1 MTRGKPERR
10 QQQPPRQQP
19 VRNVDLRQPLAPV
32 PAVHSGHLLPG
43 TRSCNRTQEALQ
55 VQDGMAKVIWSLDRG
70 GLVWLVKSSPYCP
83 YCLAVIPQP
92 QVALQ
97 LTAVPHH
104 KMKLIRGRQE
114 VILGLI
120 QADPVL
126 VQRRVSQGRALVRL
140 HHHLQPPKNPVPRIT
155 ANQQSNIRSSG
166 AQPSAA
172 NHTNSN
178 SPAVH
183 SEDRRPLAI
192 CVRNLPARSSDTSL
206 KDGLYHE
213 YKKHGKVTWV
223 KVVGQGV
230 DRYALVSF
238 KKPEDVDKAL
248 QVSHDKLFFGCKI
261 EVAPYQGYD
270 VDDNEF
276 RPFEA
281 EQDEFHPKA
290 TRTLFIGNLDK
301 DITTQEIRK
310 HFDQFGEIIDIDIK
324 KQGTSSSYAFC
335 QFSDIGSVVRA
346 MRSLDGEHVGNSG
359 NRVKL
364 GFGKSM
370 HTSCVWVDGVAET
383 VSEKYLSQQFG
394 QFGPVSHVVI
404 DRARGQALV
413 SYEQITYAQQAVK
426 EMRGAVLRGRKL
438 QVDYASR
445 ECQESFYDHMEKQSS
460 SSTHPPFENSSSSV
474 AGSPQNLRVFESPS
488 SSTTAPC
495 TGTGNSVTN
504 RYNSCSRYSTSRSSS
519 YARSSS
525 PSRSRHSSNRFQD
538 YPSSTAT
545 GQEYERRPSY
555 RSYEDM
561 TQVEENNTPS
571 TGTGDIR
578 HLQKERV
585 SLLEQLEDCTSS
597 GEEGTNRRRC
607 NKHRRS
613 QSGESSRPG
622 TPLCDERPENLG
634 PVEPRRPRE
643 SRPPD
648 PLSLPLPRFASQVLS
663 PRPAPPSPPASPQT
677 HSSSSDS
684 EPSPEWEERLR
695 SLDEKYEKWSSGSRA
710 GLTKVDLSTLK
721 VRHKLLELDLHEL
734 QPSEI
739 VKSVLAKRSVFDED
753 SKRLENFGE
762 KYEPRE
768 FVPARPSLLRGRL
781 DLSPMSS
788 PIVKSPSSP
797 AAKGLQYPFPS
808 HPPVQ
813 PTTSVATTTAP
824 TSTTVTVAATEI
836 KPTATTF
843 LTNCTPARQFPLPK
857 ISSPQ
862 AEKCESNIRLTC
874 TKVLPSA
881 VSTVK
886 QATVPCKPP
895 LDIKKEQPP
904 PPLITKVKTN
914 TPVRRES
921 SDDKKDESRRKS
933 RDESVES
940 VKSGDSVKRE
950 DTSECDKV
958 RDSQIT
964 ERRKSISEKRRSS
977 SEHKEIN
984 CERSKDPSE
993 KRRGSSETE
1002 SETNKRNENKKSFEE
1017 NHIEM
1022 PKLLSEPDKISR
1034 KIVSDSIE
1042 RRKETESNIRPNGDQ
1057 EKKKDVFGVNSE
1069 KDRRRNR
1076 ESIDTSDNPKH
1087 SKKVPDIKKEVDS
1100 VDKRDKDE
1108 DVKVVELD
1116 KKKETC
1122 DQSNIQNVNRHKEK
1136 KDHQDRR
1143 RDSSEHSE
1151 KKSERISPEN
1161 SEVHRIKDKKANHD
1175 LSEPRNSKK
1184 QNEENEIKVEIVKH
1198 KDSER
1203 RKNSENEISKEHS
1216 LFKKVFGFAERT
1228 YGHHKDRRD
1237 SDSTAVKT
1245 DDTIKHRRDH
1255 SEKDRKRDKDSD
1267 HSESSSSSKHK
1278 SRKSPDQPENNR
1290 HKERKRSE
1298 SSEKRIR
1305 KELEQSDDHK
1315 QKSDH
1320 LDTFHSKSRE
1330 RKEER
1335 SSKESSKNV
1344 FHSEHLSD
1352 INTFIK
1358 HNDRRKDPSLDESR
1372 NSESDSNDLKL
1383 TKDGESKKDNEMFFE
1398 RRKEES
1404 AEGRSKGSNER
1415 RKDSVDKY
1423 FDNDKYTDRSKRIN
1437 DESDLE
1443 KKNDSSSDIVKYKH
1457 ERHRDNDRKR
1467 DLINIENCRTKEPK
1481 EEHRQREEV
1490 GKHKDER
1497 KSEPDLFDCLKS
1509 KDENYR
1515 YRDYSR
1521 KKDNENQEHIRI
1533 TEKKKEEKDKKKDR
1547 ESQDSI
1553 FKVRDSED
1561 KSTEREIEKLK
1572 RSKEFDLTEGKVN
1585 GDHDDYCLE
1594 SIDYRKPNFDEE
1606 HHAKKEKRKERS
1618 NWPATIG
1625 CKRRL
1630 SSQDSLEIVDDAKR
1644 SKPERRDSKDS
1655 GRSSGSSR
1663 KSSSEKHKGFTK
1675 LLEEKIK
1682 EDKER
1687 EQRKKED
1694 SMIDP
1699 NLQCDDKMSKP
1710 AIRKEKRNSGE
1721 KRKEERKF
1729 KSRPRENGTA
1739 SESDLCSGDEEA
1751 KANKRQHSIFDIVD
1765 DEPAYISM
1773 YDKVKA
1779 RSTKNMQ
1786 KQEEEKRQEKLKE
1799 KFHQLKASRA
1809 KREEKKRS
1817 TSYDEDSDS
1826 EKGGSR
1832 RSNKLLITSSEDE
1845 ACSENDVRVRT
1856 RKVLCDTS
1864 EDDTITTPRSRS
1876 NKYSDYE
1883 TKSSRKIISDISED
1897 DSLLKHSTPKI
1908 KSSRNISFESDMK
1921 TRKIMSDT
1929 SEDDSTRQTTPRQKP
1944 SRIQSDDSEGDLGFE
1959 DSVKTEPIAVEPF
1972 IEPVKITDVFTS
1984 RPVEMNH
1991 FASNDHD
1998 QKQLQLQSSP
2008 ETLLRMPLCNSV
2020 SSEQPRKKN
2029 HKKKAKKKNY
2039 EVSEDGTIIV
2049 RKHSSKK
2056 EKKKSHRDDD
2066 DEKKSRKK
2074 KSEREGS
2081 SNKREEKFEDIFGP
2095 LSDDSEKAAMSK
2107 WQVSQVYG
2115 SDSESERENIRK
2127 KEKKRK
2133 EKKLREQLDEAGRA
2147 LEAKL
2152 LDTSE
2157 DITEEPV
2164 KTKKKKRKKSRDE
2177 KIKHHRIIDEE
2188 TLPPLFS
2195 ASIEQDSTSDYKR
2208 SEAESV
2214 IKESEPETKQDTE
2227 RETDVEKE
2235 DEESK
2240 METDFEENVKKEDI
2254 SLPRQH
2260 SSSLSSL
2267 LDSPPAQ
2274 LTPTK
2279 KPDIPGFGTEVD
2291 ETIHETAVKSI
2302 SESTI
2307 EDSPLPQEKFDEKPK
2322 QEDVTSGD
2330 KPTPIISQ
2338 EETEDAVAALLMEET
2353 FGSSFERY
2361 SDDTTKPDTPVSEPD
2376 LQIDTDTED
2385 TFDPIDFS
2393 KATKSPE
2400 TANVSFCPN
2409 NDTREG
2415 LEERIM
2421 SLACSTESSLK
2432 EQEKTQS
2439 ISTDVKKDP
2448 PSDKTDSE
2456 TEQLE
2461 HPSEKPAIIKSPV
2474 IENNKSDDPLKSVTK
2489 DPIPKILNE
2498 DKPIEIDD
2506 DEDEELETSKS
2517 DKNSSSDKLETS
2529 NSSLET
2535 VKSAESIEMS
2545 DKVIKIDVKEVQGN
2559 KHIDN
2564 LSHTTLLTQ
2573 SVKHQPQLQNQQ
2585 KEQLIQQQEHIRLQ
2599 PQLQNQQKE
2608 QLIQQQEP
2616 IRHQSQLQNQQKEQ
2630 LIQQKEHIRHQ
2641 PQLQN
2646 QQKEQL
2652 IQQQE
2657 HIRLQP
2663 QLQNQQKEQLIQ
2675 QQEPIRHQS
2684 QLQNQQ
2690 KEQLIQQQESIQH
2703 QSQLQN
2709 QQKEQLIQQQE
2720 HIRHQPQL
2728 QNQQKEQLIQ
2738 QQEPIRHQSQLQ
2750 NQQKEQLIQQKEH
2763 IRHQPQ
2769 FQNQQKEQLI
2779 QQQEHNRHQSQLQN
2793 QQKEQLIQQQDP
2805 IRHQSQ
2811 LQNQQKE
2818 QLIQQKEHIRHQPQL
2833 QNQQKEQ
2840 LIQQQEHIRHQP
2852 QFQNQQKEQLIQ
2864 QQEHIRLQPQ
2874 LQNQQK
2880 EQLIQQQ
2887 EHIRLQPQLQNQQKE
2902 QLIQQKEVLQKPPL
2916 QQLQKS
2922 QQPQQPPS
2930 LQPQL
2935 PLPSKHQPQA
2945 PQQLQSQHHTQQQ
2958 VQTQHQT
2965 QQPVQSQH
2973 QTQHPVLNQ
2982 HHTQQPVQS
2991 QHHSQHLVQSQH
3003 HTQQPM
3009 QTQHQTQLP
3018 VQTQHHSQHSVQS
3031 HHQVQQSVQNLHHSQ
3046 QPVQNQH
3053 QTQHPVQ
3060 NQNQTQHPVQNPL
3073 QPQLPMLQKQPI
3085 QPQQFQH
3092 QQLQKQQQ
3100 SHPPQQLHHSQHQP
3114 HLHQQQIHQQQQVIK
3129 PVLQEKS
3136 ADQPT
3141 NAPSVA
3147 STNFQKSEK
3156 IIHQQVMPQHHNTV
3170 LVHQAQ
3176 AQPQTAQVV
3185 KPLSVQVINSPVI
3198 KSLDQSVL
3206 KHTQPHPKLNSP
3218 PVVHAP
3224 QTTATASLQSKP
3236 PLHHISPYQGR
3247 MPNPLPH
3254 LIPPHLPVKPTGQM
3268 SLQTPQ
3274 LTPLVKAGLAT
3285 SPRPLVHT
3293 IQNPQSTIQN
3303 QKQLHVVTQNLQHSP
3318 QPPVSPQN
3326 LKVIRPVQN
3335 PNIRSPMPQQQS
3347 PIRPPSASIP
3357 LLQTVNT
3364 SDATLNKQYHVR
3376 PPQHLPNTHLLQCSP
3391 SQVPHPEKVMNLSP
3405 SLPIQSAPVALTQK
3419 GGNVSTIKTNE
3430 IISKSPF
3437 QPENSA
3443 EKQNNIRSVEFNTNA
3458 VQESMSVLQSP
3469 KIQVNSIELP
3479 NNENPLPLKK
3489 TTVDE
3494 VQQIRPPLIE
3504 SKPNTKTNIDENK
3517 PLNAVI
3523 QDLTLKATNKVLGNT
3538 HPNTTNMEIKSETP
3552 RPIDQVVRELQLRK
3566 KSISAPEESE
3576 KPTPI
3581 NETKVKEENEES
3593 NNDVNSNTNSSLK
3606 QEEEEPIKK
3615 EPLLLPDENKKSDEL
3630 VKTEVKEEKRG
3641 DEVTTPK
3648 EESKIEKEEIEIPKT
3663 PPNAKLEVK
3672 QQLSPHNPD
3681 SKTPK
3686 SSKELEQDIPS
3697 SDERVIP
3704 SEKSIPPSGSGR
3716 GRGGRRRKL
3725 GRGGASGVT
3734 TRRGGRHATAVVSS
3748 PAPPARPQ
3756 VPADVYEFRD
3766 DSEEERP
3773 RLILTIKPEQPS
3785 QSSSSIVPSTRKSRR
3800 LQEKDGTRTM
3810 IDDSV
3815 EELIIRG
3822 PGRPSRRATR
3832 STAPL
3837 LSTPV
3842 VETTRKSPRRKQAVA
3857 SQPVRSER
3865 SPTPQ
3870 PVASP
3875 QNPPTPQ
3882 PGVHTQQPTSVPTP
3896 EPPAA
3901 ALVSPSPQAPVPPPV
3916 QPPPVQVTQL
3926 VPQKQPEPEVVV
3938 LAPQQPL
3945 QKEPPKLLSPP
3956 RTQPQIQSQP
3966 QLALQQQQQQQPPVP
3981 PPQQPIISQ
3990 AQQIVKPIHKLTPLS
4005 KPEIKV
4011 GPIMQQRPGEPTNLI
4026 DPVTGLLIPMREGEE
4041 GQYIPVGGIDSDAP
4055 PEKRMR
4061 LEDGI
4066 TKAPVA
4072 AIRPS
4077 VVRPPQ
4083 QAPHAIPKPAS
4094 PPRLPQK
4101 PVVNSTIPR
4110 PPKAHLLQAVAAE
4123 RAKMMPRPRPKL
4135 VPPQVQQIQAPKP
4148 PTPMTPKAH
4157 ILQAIGSAAQAR
4169 EGVIGSAAP
4178 HQGSILTG
4186 SVASPPLRVHPQ
4198 PMVTGASSTR
4208 FVERAGGRLAAEGGC
4223 IVVPSASPQPPPRGQ
4238 VMQAGL
4244 PVPAYE
4250 ASLHG
4255 VVAELL
4261 PNPQWPRQ
4269 QSPPPAHQHSTQ
4281 TQGDVVQHVSGYGH
4295 HIQPAH
4301 YVHPQLMYQQYLRE
4315 AALGQSPY
4323 HRGVKDVDDPV
4334 VRGSPPLELRR
4345 RASPHDRT
4353 TDSPQV
4359 ATLYGRPHLYPPPP
4373 AHRPAPATRH
4383 QVATPPHA
4391 SQRYPVMWQG
4401 LLALKNDQAA
4411 VQMHFVFGNP
4421 LVARDSLPCNS
4432 DGSTPPLRISQR
4444 MRLEQTQLDG
4454 VARKMQMDNEHCM
4467 LLALPCG
4474 RDHMD
4479 VLQQSNNLQSGFITY
4494 LQQKQAAGIVNIA
4507 APGSQ
4512 QAAYVVHIF
4521 PASEFA
4527 NDSLAR
4533 IAPDLLHRVTDI
4545 AHLLIVIATV

>member
-1 MTRGKPERR
+1 MVRETRHLWVGNLPDNIREDRIRDHFKRYGRVQSVKLLGGRGDKDEVCATVSFMDIKSAAKAHHSEQKLDERVLSTEYHE
-10 QQQPPRQQP
+10 PAAIP
-19 VRNVDLRQPLAPV
+19 APNYSRFHLGSEELSSSFDRSSHFYDREG
-32 PAVHSGHLLPG
+32 AGGYIRRSGSYHSQGESLS
-43 TRSCNRTQEALQ
+43 RNRTRDRTAYRNGPYTPIIESVVSRSGGSSSHHGSSRSGTWTYDSPSPRYPPSTPDISYQEPAPIIVHKKHSKSRSGSDTGSNSSRSRSSSASSQ
-55 VQDGMAKVIWSLDRG
+55 SGSSTCSTAS
-70 GLVWLVKSSPYCP
+70 SSPASEKSCS
-83 YCLAVIPQP
+83 
-92 QVALQ
+92 
-97 LTAVPHH
+97 THH
-104 KMKLIRGRQE
+104 
-114 VILGLI
+114 
-120 QADPVL
+120 
-126 VQRRVSQGRALVRL
+126 S
-140 HHHLQPPKNPVPRIT
+140 
-155 ANQQSNIRSSG
+155 QQSNIRSSG

-460 SSTHPPFENSSSSV
+460 SSTHPPFENSSSV

-488 SSTTAPC
+488 SSSTAPC

-525 PSRSRHSSNRFQD
+525 PTRSRHSSNRFQD
-538 YPSSTAT
+538 YPSTTAT
-545 GQEYERRPSY
+545 GPEYERRPSY

-561 TQVEENNTPS
+561 TQVEENNTPT

-634 PVEPRRPRE
+634 PVEPRRPRD

-710 GLTKVDLSTLK
+710 GLSKVDLSTLK

-874 TKVLPSA
+874 TKVLPPA

-886 QATVPCKPP
+886 QAAIPCKPP
-895 LDIKKEQPP
+895 LDIKKEQQPP
-904 PPLITKVKTN
+904 PPLITKVKSN

-958 RDSQIT
+958 KDSQIT

-977 SEHKEIN
+977 SEHKESI
-984 CERSKDPSE
+984 CERTKDASE

-1002 SETNKRNENKKSFEE
+1002 SETNKRNENKKNYEE

-1034 KIVSDSIE
+1034 KVVSDSIE

-1076 ESIDTSDNPKH
+1076 ESVDTSDNPKH
-1087 SKKVPDIKKEVDS
+1087 NKKVPDIKKDVDF

-1108 DVKVVELD
+1108 DVKAVELD
-1116 KKKETC
+1116 KKKETY
-1122 DQSNIQNVNRHKEK
+1122 DQINNQNVNRHKEK

-1161 SEVHRIKDKKANHD
+1161 PEVHRIKDKKVNHD
-1175 LSEPRNSKK
+1175 LSDPRNSKK
-1184 QNEENEIKVEIVKH
+1184 QNEENEVKVETVKH

-1245 DDTIKHRRDH
+1245 DDTIKPHRRDH

-1290 HKERKRSE
+1290 HKERKHSE

-1320 LDTFHSKSRE
+1320 TETFQSKSRE

-1335 SSKESSKNV
+1335 SSKESSKNI
-1344 FHSEHLSD
+1344 FPSEHLSD

-1383 TKDGESKKDNEMFFE
+1383 TKDGDGKKDNEVFFE

-1404 AEGRSKGSNER
+1404 VEGRSKGSNER

-1437 DESDLE
+1437 DESDLD

-1467 DLINIENCRTKEPK
+1467 DHLNVENCRSKEPK

-1497 KSEPDLFDCLKS
+1497 KSESDLFDCLKS

-1521 KKDNENQEHIRI
+1521 KKDSENPEHIRI
-1533 TEKKKEEKDKKKDR
+1533 LEKKKEEKEKKKDR

-1553 FKVRDSED
+1553 FKVRDSEEKCTD
-1561 KSTEREIEKLK
+1561 REIEKLK
-1572 RSKEFDLTEGKVN
+1572 RKEFDLNEGKVN
-1585 GDHDDYCLE
+1585 GDHDDYCLD

-1606 HHAKKEKRKERS
+1606 HHAKKEKRKDRS
-1618 NWPATIG
+1618 SWPATIG

-1694 SMIDP
+1694 SVIDT

-1751 KANKRQHSIFDIVD
+1751 KAKRQHSIFDIVD

-1845 ACSENDVRVRT
+1845 ACSENDVRMRA

-1944 SRIQSDDSEGDLGFE
+1944 SRIQSDESEGDLGFE
-1959 DSVKTEPIAVEPF
+1959 DSVKPEPF
-1972 IEPVKITDVFTS
+1972 IEPVKITDVFAS

-1991 FASNDHD
+1991 FANNDHD
-1998 QKQLQLQSSP
+1998 QKQLQIQSSP

-2020 SSEQPRKKN
+2020 SSEQPRKKS
-2029 HKKKAKKKNY
+2029 HKKKTKKKNY

-2074 KSEREGS
+2074 KSERESS

-2157 DITEEPV
+2157 EVTEEPI

-2177 KIKHHRIIDEE
+2177 KIKHHRVIDEE

-2195 ASIEQDSTSDYKR
+2195 ASIEHDSTSEYKR
-2208 SEAESV
+2208 SEPESV
-2214 IKESEPETKQDTE
+2214 IKESEPEAKQETE

-2235 DEESK
+2235 EDESK
-2240 METDFEENVKKEDI
+2240 METDSEENVNKEDI

-2307 EDSPLPQEKFDEKPK
+2307 EDSPVPQDKFDEKPK
-2322 QEDVTSGD
+2322 QEDVTTGE

-2361 SDDTTKPDTPVSEPD
+2361 SDDAAKPDTPVSEPD

-2400 TANVSFCPN
+2400 PTSVSFCPN

-2421 SLACSTESSLK
+2421 SLACSTEPSIK
-2432 EQEKTQS
+2432 EQEKTQT
-2439 ISTDVKKDP
+2439 IFPDVKKDTT
-2448 PSDKTDSE
+2448 SDKTDSE
-2456 TEQLE
+2456 TDHADQ
-2461 HPSEKPAIIKSPV
+2461 PSEKPKSPVVKSPV
-2474 IENNKSDDPLKSVTK
+2474 IENNKSEEPVKSVSK
-2489 DPIPKILNE
+2489 DPIPLILNE

-2506 DEDEELETSKS
+2506 DEELETSKG
-2517 DKNSSSDKLETS
+2517 DKNTSSDKLESST
-2529 NSSLET
+2529 SSLDT
-2535 VKSAESIEMS
+2535 VKSSGSIEMS

-2559 KHIDN
+2559 KKIDDQ
-2564 LSHTTLLTQ
+2564 SHATFLTQ
-2573 SVKHQPQLQNQQ
+2573 SEKHENQQQPQLHEHIQLPQNKSPQLLQNQQ
-2585 KEQLIQQQEHIRLQ
+2585 KEE
-2599 PQLQNQQKE
+2599 
-2608 QLIQQQEP
+2608 
-2616 IRHQSQLQNQQKEQ
+2616 
-2630 LIQQKEHIRHQ
+2630 
-2641 PQLQN
+2641 
-2646 QQKEQL
+2646 
-2652 IQQQE
+2652 
-2657 HIRLQP
+2657 
-2663 QLQNQQKEQLIQ
+2663 
-2675 QQEPIRHQS
+2675 
-2684 QLQNQQ
+2684 
-2690 KEQLIQQQESIQH
+2690 
-2703 QSQLQN
+2703 
-2709 QQKEQLIQQQE
+2709 
-2720 HIRHQPQL
+2720 
-2728 QNQQKEQLIQ
+2728 
-2738 QQEPIRHQSQLQ
+2738 
-2750 NQQKEQLIQQKEH
+2750 
-2763 IRHQPQ
+2763 
-2769 FQNQQKEQLI
+2769 
-2779 QQQEHNRHQSQLQN
+2779 
-2793 QQKEQLIQQQDP
+2793 
-2805 IRHQSQ
+2805 
-2811 LQNQQKE
+2811 
-2818 QLIQQKEHIRHQPQL
+2818 
-2833 QNQQKEQ
+2833 
-2840 LIQQQEHIRHQP
+2840 
-2852 QFQNQQKEQLIQ
+2852 
-2864 QQEHIRLQPQ
+2864 
-2874 LQNQQK
+2874 
-2880 EQLIQQQ
+2880 
-2887 EHIRLQPQLQNQQKE
+2887 
-2902 QLIQQKEVLQKPPL
+2902 LIQQKEVLQKPPQ
-2916 QQLQKS
+2916 QQLQKP
-2922 QQPQQPPS
+2922 QQPQQLPS
-2930 LQPQL
+2930 FQPQL
-2935 PLPSKHQPQA
+2935 PLAQPLQV
-2945 PQQLQSQHHTQQQ
+2945 PQQLQ
-2958 VQTQHQT
+2958 
-2965 QQPVQSQH
+2965 
-2973 QTQHPVLNQ
+2973 
-2982 HHTQQPVQS
+2982 
-2991 QHHSQHLVQSQH
+2991 
-3003 HTQQPM
+3003 
-3009 QTQHQTQLP
+3009 
-3018 VQTQHHSQHSVQS
+3018 
-3031 HHQVQQSVQNLHHSQ
+3031 
-3046 QPVQNQH
+3046 NQH
-3053 QTQHPVQ
+3053 QP
-3060 NQNQTQHPVQNPL
+3060 
-3073 QPQLPMLQKQPI
+3073 QPLPMQQKQPI
-3085 QPQQFQH
+3085 Q
-3092 QQLQKQQQ
+3092 
-3100 SHPPQQLHHSQHQP
+3100 PQQLHHSQHQP
-3114 HLHQQQIHQQQQVIK
+3114 HLHKPQIHQQQQQVIK
-3129 PVLQEKS
+3129 PVLQEKHV
-3136 ADQPT
+3136 DQPSNT
-3141 NAPSVA
+3141 PSIV
-3147 STNFQKSEK
+3147 SPNFQKSEK
-3156 IIHQQVMPQHHNTV
+3156 VIHQQVMPQHHNTV

-3198 KSLDQSVL
+3198 KSLDQSVV
-3206 KHTQPHPKLNSP
+3206 KHTQPTPKLNSP
-3218 PVVHAP
+3218 PGIHMP
-3224 QTTATASLQSKP
+3224 QTTATTVLQPKP
-3236 PLHHISPYQGR
+3236 PLHHIPSYQGR

-3254 LIPPHLPVKPTGQM
+3254 LIPPHLPVKPTGQI
-3268 SLQTPQ
+3268 SLQAPQ

-3285 SPRPLVHT
+3285 SPRPLPVHT
-3293 IQNPQSTIQN
+3293 IQNPLN

-3335 PNIRSPMPQQQS
+3335 PNIRSPLPQQQLS
-3347 PIRPPSASIP
+3347 SIRPPTAPIP

-3364 SDATLNKQYHVR
+3364 SDSPLSKQYHIR
-3376 PPQHLPNTHLLQCSP
+3376 PPQHLPNTHLLHCSP

-3405 SLPIQSAPVALTQK
+3405 SLPTLPIQNAPVALTQK
-3419 GGNVSTIKTNE
+3419 GANISAIKTNE
-3430 IISKSPF
+3430 TISKSPF
-3437 QPENSA
+3437 QPENNI
-3443 EKQNNIRSVEFNTNA
+3443 EKQNNIRSVEFNPN
-3458 VQESMSVLQSP
+3458 VQESKSILQSP
-3469 KIQVNSIELP
+3469 KIQINSNELSP
-3479 NNENPLPLKK
+3479 LNDGPLPLKK
-3489 TTVDE
+3489 ATVDE

-3523 QDLTLKATNKVLGNT
+3523 QDLTLRATNKVLSNPNPINT
-3538 HPNTTNMEIKSETP
+3538 EIKSETP
-3552 RPIDQVVRELQLRK
+3552 RPIDQVVRELQQRK
-3566 KSISAPEESE
+3566 KSVSASGECE
-3576 KPTPI
+3576 KSSCVT
-3581 NETKVKEENEES
+3581 ETKIKEENEES
-3593 NNDVNSNTNSSLK
+3593 SIDLKSNTNSSLK
-3606 QEEEEPIKK
+3606 QEEPVKK
-3615 EPLLLPDENKKSDEL
+3615 EPLLIPEENKKCDEPL
-3630 VKTEVKEEKRG
+3630 KTEVKEEKG
-3641 DEVTTPK
+3641 DQVTAPK
-3648 EESKIEKEEIEIPKT
+3648 VEEIEIPRT
-3663 PPNAKLEVK
+3663 PPNVKLELK
-3672 QQLSPHNPD
+3672 QQLSPHIPEL
-3681 SKTPK
+3681 KTPK
-3686 SSKELEQDIPS
+3686 SLKEPEAEIPS

-3734 TRRGGRHATAVVSS
+3734 TRRGGRHATATVSS

-3815 EELIIRG
+3815 EEIIRG

-3857 SQPVRSER
+3857 IQQASADR

-3870 PVASP
+3870 PVPSP

-3882 PGVHTQQPTSVPTP
+3882 PGVHTQQTPPITAP
-3896 EPPAA
+3896 EPPVA
-3901 ALVSPSPQAPVPPPV
+3901 ALISAPPQAPALPSTQPPV
-3916 QPPPVQVTQL
+3916 QPAL
-3926 VPQKQPEPEVVV
+3926 QKQSEPEVVQT
-3938 LAPQQPL
+3938 PQQL
-3945 QKEPPKLLSPP
+3945 VQKEPPKLLSAPRSQPQNQTLQNQPP
-3956 RTQPQIQSQP
+3956 QNQPLQNQPPQNQPLQNQTQPQQPVLQQP
-3966 QLALQQQQQQQPPVP
+3966 QQQQQQQQPMPLP
-3981 PPQQPIISQ
+3981 LPQPPIISQ
-3990 AQQIVKPIHKLTPLS
+3990 VQQIVKPIHKLTPLS

-4011 GPIMQQRPGEPTNLI
+4011 GPIMQHRPGGEPTNLI

-4041 GQYIPVGGIDSDAP
+4041 GQYIPVAGGDNEAP

-4061 LEDGI
+4061 LERLEDGV

-4072 AIRPS
+4072 AVRPS

-4083 QAPHAIPKPAS
+4083 HSPHSIPKPAS

-4123 RAKMMPRPRPKL
+4123 RANKIMPRPRLPKL
-4135 VPPQVQQIQAPKP
+4135 VPPQAQPIQAPKP

-4157 ILQAIGSAAQAR
+4157 ILQAIGNAAQAR
-4169 EGVIGSAAP
+4169 EGVIGSPAP

-4198 PMVTGASSTR
+4198 PIVTGASSAR
-4208 FVERAGGRLAAEGGC
+4208 FVERPGGRLAPEGGC

-4323 HRGVKDVDDPV
+4323 HRGPAGVKEVDDPV

-4391 SQRYPVMWQG
+4391 SQVPPQGDSLLVLLQRYPVMWQG

-4421 LVARDSLPCNS
+4421 HVARDSLPCNS

>member
-1 MTRGKPERR
+1 M
-10 QQQPPRQQP
+10 
-19 VRNVDLRQPLAPV
+19 
-32 PAVHSGHLLPG
+32 
-43 TRSCNRTQEALQ
+43 
-55 VQDGMAKVIWSLDRG
+55 
-70 GLVWLVKSSPYCP
+70 
-83 YCLAVIPQP
+83 
-92 QVALQ
+92 
-97 LTAVPHH
+97 
-104 KMKLIRGRQE
+104 
-114 VILGLI
+114 
-120 QADPVL
+120 
-126 VQRRVSQGRALVRL
+126 
-140 HHHLQPPKNPVPRIT
+140 
-155 ANQQSNIRSSG
+155 
-166 AQPSAA
+166 
-172 NHTNSN
+172 
-178 SPAVH
+178 
-183 SEDRRPLAI
+183 
-192 CVRNLPARSSDTSL
+192 
-206 KDGLYHE
+206 
-213 YKKHGKVTWV
+213 

-460 SSTHPPFENSSSSV
+460 SSTHPPFENSSSV

-488 SSTTAPC
+488 SSSTAPC

-561 TQVEENNTPS
+561 TQVEENNTPT

-710 GLTKVDLSTLK
+710 GLTKVDLSTFK

-788 PIVKSPSSP
+788 PIAKSPSSP

-886 QATVPCKPP
+886 QTTVPCKPP

-904 PPLITKVKTN
+904 PPLITKIKSN

-984 CERSKDPSE
+984 CERTKDPSE
-993 KRRGSSETE
+993 KRRGSSEIE
-1002 SETNKRNENKKSFEE
+1002 SETTKRNECKKNFEE
-1017 NHIEM
+1017 NHVEM

-1034 KIVSDSIE
+1034 KVVSDSIE
-1042 RRKETESNIRPNGDQ
+1042 RRKETESNIRPNSDQ

-1076 ESIDTSDNPKH
+1076 ESVDTSDNPKH
-1087 SKKVPDIKKEVDS
+1087 SKKVPDIKKDVDS

-1108 DVKVVELD
+1108 DVKAVELD
-1116 KKKETC
+1116 KKKEIS

-1161 SEVHRIKDKKANHD
+1161 SEVHRIKDKKANNHD
-1175 LSEPRNSKK
+1175 LSESRNSKK
-1184 QNEENEIKVEIVKH
+1184 QNEENEVKLETVKH
-1198 KDSER
+1198 KDPER

-1290 HKERKRSE
+1290 HKERKHSE

-1305 KELEQSDDHK
+1305 KDLEQSDDHK

-1320 LDTFHSKSRE
+1320 LETFQSKSRE

-1335 SSKESSKNV
+1335 SSKESSKNI
-1344 FHSEHLSD
+1344 FHSEHLGD
-1352 INTFIK
+1352 LNTFIK

-1372 NSESDSNDLKL
+1372 NSESDSNDLKS
-1383 TKDGESKKDNEMFFE
+1383 TKDGESKKDNEVFFE
-1398 RRKEES
+1398 RRKEEN

-1415 RKDSVDKY
+1415 RKDSVEKY

-1437 DESDLE
+1437 DESDID

-1467 DLINIENCRTKEPK
+1467 DHLNIENCRTKEPK

-1497 KSEPDLFDCLKS
+1497 KTESDLFDCIKS

-1521 KKDNENQEHIRI
+1521 KKDNENQDQTRV
-1533 TEKKKEEKDKKKDR
+1533 TEKKKEEKEKKKDR
-1547 ESQDSI
+1547 EPQESI
-1553 FKVRDSED
+1553 FKARDSEEKCTD
-1561 KSTEREIEKLK
+1561 REIEKLK
-1572 RSKEFDLTEGKVN
+1572 RSKEFDLNEGKVN
-1585 GDHDDYCLE
+1585 GDHDDYCLD

-1618 NWPATIG
+1618 SWPATIG

-1694 SMIDP
+1694 SMIET

-1845 ACSENDVRVRT
+1845 ACSENDVRVRA

-1864 EDDTITTPRSRS
+1864 EDDTVTTPRSRS

-1908 KSSRNISFESDMK
+1908 KSTRNISFESDMK

-1959 DSVKTEPIAVEPF
+1959 DSVKPEPIAVEPF
-1972 IEPVKITDVFTS
+1972 IEPVKITDVFAS

-1991 FASNDHD
+1991 FASNDLD

-2008 ETLLRMPLCNSV
+2008 ENLHRMPLCNSV
-2020 SSEQPRKKN
+2020 SSEQPRKKS
-2029 HKKKAKKKNY
+2029 HKKKTKKKNY

-2066 DEKKSRKK
+2066 DDKKSRKK
-2074 KSEREGS
+2074 KSERESS

-2157 DITEEPV
+2157 DVTEEPV

-2177 KIKHHRIIDEE
+2177 KIKHHRVIDEE

-2208 SEAESV
+2208 SEPESV

-2240 METDFEENVKKEDI
+2240 METDFEENVNKEDI

-2307 EDSPLPQEKFDEKPK
+2307 EDSPLPQDKFDEKPK
-2322 QEDVTSGD
+2322 PEDVTSGD

-2361 SDDTTKPDTPVSEPD
+2361 SDDATKPDTPVSEPD

-2393 KATKSPE
+2393 KAAKSPE
-2400 TANVSFCPN
+2400 PATVSFCPS

-2421 SLACSTESSLK
+2421 SLACSTEPSLK
-2432 EQEKTQS
+2432 EQEKPQTE
-2439 ISTDVKKDP
+2439 VKKDPP

-2456 TEQLE
+2456 TDQ
-2461 HPSEKPAIIKSPV
+2461 PDQSSEKPAIIKSPV
-2474 IENNKSDDPLKSVTK
+2474 IENSKSEEPVKTVTK
-2489 DPIPKILNE
+2489 DPPLKVVNQ
-2498 DKPIEIDD
+2498 DKPIEIDDEDDDD

-2517 DKNSSSDKLETS
+2517 DKNISSDKLESST
-2529 NSSLET
+2529 SSLET
-2535 VKSAESIEMS
+2535 VKSSESIEMS
-2545 DKVIKIDVKEVQGN
+2545 DKVISIDVKEVHSTKQV
-2559 KHIDN
+2559 DD
-2564 LSHTTLLTQ
+2564 LSHATLLTQ
-2573 SVKHQPQLQNQQ
+2573 SGKHENQ
-2585 KEQLIQQQEHIRLQ
+2585 
-2599 PQLQNQQKE
+2599 
-2608 QLIQQQEP
+2608 
-2616 IRHQSQLQNQQKEQ
+2616 
-2630 LIQQKEHIRHQ
+2630 
-2641 PQLQN
+2641 
-2646 QQKEQL
+2646 
-2652 IQQQE
+2652 
-2657 HIRLQP
+2657 
-2663 QLQNQQKEQLIQ
+2663 
-2675 QQEPIRHQS
+2675 
-2684 QLQNQQ
+2684 
-2690 KEQLIQQQESIQH
+2690 
-2703 QSQLQN
+2703 
-2709 QQKEQLIQQQE
+2709 QQQE

-2728 QNQQKEQLIQ
+2728 QNQQKE
-2738 QQEPIRHQSQLQ
+2738 P
-2750 NQQKEQLIQQKEH
+2750 
-2763 IRHQPQ
+2763 
-2769 FQNQQKEQLI
+2769 
-2779 QQQEHNRHQSQLQN
+2779 
-2793 QQKEQLIQQQDP
+2793 
-2805 IRHQSQ
+2805 
-2811 LQNQQKE
+2811 
-2818 QLIQQKEHIRHQPQL
+2818 
-2833 QNQQKEQ
+2833 
-2840 LIQQQEHIRHQP
+2840 
-2852 QFQNQQKEQLIQ
+2852 
-2864 QQEHIRLQPQ
+2864 
-2874 LQNQQK
+2874 
-2880 EQLIQQQ
+2880 
-2887 EHIRLQPQLQNQQKE
+2887 
-2902 QLIQQKEVLQKPPL
+2902 LIQQKEVLQKPPH
-2916 QQLQKS
+2916 QQLQKP
-2922 QQPQQPPS
+2922 QQPQQLPP

-2935 PLPSKHQPQA
+2935 PLPSQHQPQV
-2945 PQQLQSQHHTQQQ
+2945 PQQLQNQHQTQQQ
-2958 VQTQHQT
+2958 VQTQHQA

-2973 QTQHPVLNQ
+2973 QTQHPVQNQHHTQQLVQPQHHTPQPVQPQHQTQQPVQSQHQNQHTVQNQHQTHHPLQSQ
-2982 HHTQQPVQS
+2982 HHTQQPVQN
-2991 QHHSQHLVQSQH
+2991 QHHA
-3003 HTQQPM
+3003 
-3009 QTQHQTQLP
+3009 
-3018 VQTQHHSQHSVQS
+3018 
-3031 HHQVQQSVQNLHHSQ
+3031 Q

-3053 QTQHPVQ
+3053 HVQHQVQNQHHNQQPVQSQHPVQ
-3060 NQNQTQHPVQNPL
+3060 NLL
-3073 QPQLPMLQKQPI
+3073 QPQQLPLLQKQPI

-3092 QQLQKQQQ
+3092 QQIQKQQQ
-3100 SHPPQQLHHSQHQP
+3100 SLSPQQLHHSQHQP
-3114 HLHQQQIHQQQQVIK
+3114 QVHQQQQQVIK
-3129 PVLQEKS
+3129 PVIQEKP
-3136 ADQPT
+3136 ADQPS
-3141 NAPSVA
+3141 NLPPIA
-3147 STNFQKSEK
+3147 SANFQKSEK

-3198 KSLDQSVL
+3198 KSLDQSVV
-3206 KHTQPHPKLNSP
+3206 KHSQPHPKLNSP
-3218 PVVHAP
+3218 PGLHTP
-3224 QTTATASLQSKP
+3224 QTTPTTALQPKP
-3236 PLHHISPYQGR
+3236 PLHHISYQGR

-3254 LIPPHLPVKPTGQM
+3254 LIPPHLPVKPTGQI

-3285 SPRPLVHT
+3285 SPRPLPVHT
-3293 IQNPQSTIQN
+3293 IQNPQNILQN

-3326 LKVIRPVQN
+3326 LKVIRPVHN
-3335 PNIRSPMPQQQS
+3335 PNIRSPMPQQQQS
-3347 PIRPPSASIP
+3347 PIRPPMGPIP
-3357 LLQTVNT
+3357 LLQTVST
-3364 SDATLNKQYHVR
+3364 PDGALNKQYVR
-3376 PPQHLPNTHLLQCSP
+3376 PPQHSPNTHLLQCNP

-3405 SLPIQSAPVALTQK
+3405 SLPIQNAPVALTQK
-3419 GGNVSTIKTNE
+3419 STNVSTIKTNE
-3430 IISKSPF
+3430 TICKSPF

-3443 EKQNNIRSVEFNTNA
+3443 EKQNTIRSVEFNTNV
-3458 VQESMSVLQSP
+3458 VQESISVVQTP
-3469 KIQVNSIELP
+3469 KILVNS
-3479 NNENPLPLKK
+3479 NEAPINESPLPLKK
-3489 TTVDE
+3489 MIVDE
-3494 VQQIRPPLIE
+3494 VQLRAPLIE

-3523 QDLTLKATNKVLGNT
+3523 QDLTLRATNKVLGNT
-3538 HPNTTNMEIKSETP
+3538 HPNTTNAEIKSETP

-3566 KSISAPEESE
+3566 KSISAPGESE
-3576 KPTPI
+3576 KPTSI
-3581 NETKVKEENEES
+3581 NETKIKEENEDS
-3593 NNDVNSNTNSSLK
+3593 KNVTSSNTNSSLK
-3606 QEEEEPIKK
+3606 QETQVESMKK
-3615 EPLLLPDENKKSDEL
+3615 EPLSIPEEIKNSDEP
-3630 VKTEVKEEKRG
+3630 VKVEIKEEKGRE
-3641 DEVTTPK
+3641 EVTSPK
-3648 EESKIEKEEIEIPKT
+3648 EESKTEKEDIEIPRT

-3672 QQLSPHNPD
+3672 QQLSPHTPE

-3686 SSKELEQDIPS
+3686 SSKEPEQDIPS

-3734 TRRGGRHATAVVSS
+3734 TRRGGRHATTTVSS

-3815 EELIIRG
+3815 EEIIRG

-3857 SQPVRSER
+3857 SNQAPTDH

-3882 PGVHTQQPTSVPTP
+3882 PGVHTQQPVSVSAP
-3896 EPPAA
+3896 EPPGA
-3901 ALVSPSPQAPVPPPV
+3901 ALVSTPSQVPAPPPV
-3916 QPPPVQVTQL
+3916 QPPPVQVAQPA
-3926 VPQKQPEPEVVV
+3926 PQKQPEPEVVQA
-3938 LAPQQPL
+3938 LQQLLP
-3945 QKEPPKLLSPP
+3945 KEPPKLLSPP
-3956 RTQPQIQSQP
+3956 RIQQQTQPQPPPQP
-3966 QLALQQQQQQQPPVP
+3966 VLQQQQQQPMPLPP
-3981 PPQQPIISQ
+3981 QPIISQ
-3990 AQQIVKPIHKLTPLS
+3990 AQQVVKPIHKLTPLS

-4011 GPIMQQRPGEPTNLI
+4011 GPIIQQRPGEMTNLI

-4041 GQYIPVGGIDSDAP
+4041 GQYIPVGGGDSEAP

-4072 AIRPS
+4072 AVRPS

-4083 QAPHAIPKPAS
+4083 QSPHAIPKPAS

-4135 VPPQVQQIQAPKP
+4135 VPSQAQQIQAPKP

-4157 ILQAIGSAAQAR
+4157 ILQAIGNAAQAR
-4169 EGVIGSAAP
+4169 EGVIGSPAP

-4208 FVERAGGRLAAEGGC
+4208 FVERPGGRLAAEGGC

-4250 ASLHG
+4250 ASL
-4255 VVAELL
+4255 
-4261 PNPQWPRQ
+4261 
-4269 QSPPPAHQHSTQ
+4269 
-4281 TQGDVVQHVSGYGH
+4281 GDVVQHVSGYGHGH

-4323 HRGVKDVDDPV
+4323 HRAPGGVKEVDDPV

-4391 SQRYPVMWQG
+4391 SQVPPQGDSLLVLLQRYPVMWQG